1 MDCACLIAII
11 ETLQR
16 RSGLLETRLGTQRAA
31 RLARRL
37 CDTQILGDILHSWAL
52 AVASEHTVDH
62 DTTVAM
68 HILLALFAAEAP
80 IATAESFEELRAY
93 GHRWADRCIRRL
105 ARGMVLDELVFRGS
119 GECASPKWG
128 AGVTTE
134 TPSPTRRSAR
144 TEL

>member
-37 CDTQILGDILHSWAL
+37 RDTQILGDILHSWAL

-80 IATAESFEELRAY
+80 IATAESFEELRAF
-93 GHRWADRCIRRL
+93 GHCWADRCIRRL
-105 ARGMVLDELVFRGS
+105 ARGMVLELVFRGS
-119 GECASPKWG
+119 GECATRSPKWG
-128 AGVTTE
+128 GGV
-134 TPSPTRRSAR
+134 RSAH
-144 TEL
+144 TELWH